1 MQKLDGIKKFQF
13 DLISLVESNTP
24 IIQVVSKDFNNI
36 HKAIKNILESF
47 EFIEL
52 SYNIVDNL
60 KEILSADLKIEN
72 TILFIDSYELFGQDS
87 LQIFH
92 LLKKFGAKKINDI
105 NFDLNV
111 ILYSEKYIKLPES
124 LESLSYFLE
133 LKNPELNEIIDILEN
148 FILSIGFEQQDKNQ
162 IIEIAKLLIGLNRT
176 EIELFVSRHY
186 QLDGS
191 INFDKNYLL
200 IEKVKFLLQN
210 SSPDCIKYLKNISN
224 ISFANIGG
232 ASHIRE
238 YIYMI
243 LDLNSKQQDKYNKLI
258 LIEGSEGSGKKSIIY
273 AIANLI
279 KLPLISI
286 ESSNIKSKDE
296 LYKILSLLKSIRVAI
311 LWIKIDF
318 FNKQLFE
325 LFLRELRNLD
335 SELISIVT
343 ETVKDLDSE
352 LDSNGF
358 QCLKNIDFWLFD
370 RVFRIYPPDKFERD
384 EIFKI
389 HLRKR
394 GQFHQYIN
402 LSRVIN
408 ESENL
413 SGAEI
418 ELIIKN
424 GIEKMLIDNR
434 NQISEHDLL
443 DSIKILRITRS
454 KSEA

>member
-1 MQKLDGIKKFQF
+1 M
-13 DLISLVESNTP
+13 
-24 IIQVVSKDFNNI
+24 
-36 HKAIKNILESF
+36 
-47 EFIEL
+47 
-52 SYNIVDNL
+52 
-60 KEILSADLKIEN
+60 
-72 TILFIDSYELFGQDS
+72 
-87 LQIFH
+87 
-92 LLKKFGAKKINDI
+92 
-105 NFDLNV
+105 
-111 ILYSEKYIKLPES
+111 
-124 LESLSYFLE
+124 E
-133 LKNPELNEIIDILEN
+133 LKNPELNEIIEILEN
-148 FILSIGFEQQDKNQ
+148 FILSIGFEQEKKNINE
-162 IIEIAKLLIGLNRT
+162 IIDISKLLIGLSRT
-176 EIELFVSRHY
+176 EIELFIARHY

-191 INFDKNYLL
+191 INFDKNYL
-200 IEKVKFLLQN
+200 IAEKVKFLLQN
-210 SSPDCIKYLKNISN
+210 SSPDYIKYLKNIED
-224 ISFANIGG
+224 ISFGNIGG

-238 YIYMI
+238 YIYQV
-243 LDLNSKQQDKYNKLI
+243 LDLNSKQKDKYNKLI

-286 ESSNIKSKDE
+286 ESSNIKSKDD
-296 LYKILSLLKSIRVAI
+296 LYKVLNLLKSIRVAI

-343 ETVKDLDSE
+343 ETVKDLNSE

-358 QCLKNIDFWLFD
+358 QCLKSIDFWLFD
-370 RVFRIYPPDKFERD
+370 RVFRISPPDKFERD

-394 GQFHQYIN
+394 GQLHPSIN
-402 LSRVIN
+402 LSRIID

-424 GIEKMLIDNR
+424 GIEKMFVENR
-434 NQISEHDLL
+434 IKISENDLL